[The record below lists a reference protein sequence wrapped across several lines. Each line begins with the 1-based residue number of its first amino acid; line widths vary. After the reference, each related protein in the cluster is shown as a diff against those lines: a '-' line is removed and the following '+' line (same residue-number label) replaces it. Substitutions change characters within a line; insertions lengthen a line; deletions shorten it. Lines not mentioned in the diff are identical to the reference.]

1 MQEKNDTLQSAKMRS
16 MPMGRL
22 LLNMSLPA
30 IISMFIDAL
39 YTIVDSMFLSQYS
52 QVAFEAVGI
61 SFPMVMIKISLAL
74 GIGVGA
80 NVFISRKLGEGDR
93 EGADNVARTAVFLS
107 IIGSLLFVALAF
119 TVSVPFMKLFTEDA
133 EMIDMG
139 NEYLIYM
146 LGLSVFSVV
155 SIVAQKLLQATGNM
169 KAPMVSQALGAI
181 VNIILDPIFIFDEF
195 WGMKCLNM
203 GVAGAAIA
211 TIIGQFVA
219 CAYIILVFIV
229 KKQDVSINLA
239 KMKLKW
245 NTVWNIFRIGLP
257 TFILNALGSFTT
269 IILNSILKA
278 YPNGIRVL
286 TIYFSTQSFVFM
298 PVFGL
303 MQGTLPIL
311 SYNLGANDR
320 ARYNDCWKRSLIT
333 SAAIMA
339 VGLLLFQIC
348 PGLIVDIFET
358 TPSLREDTIYAF
370 RCISWCFLPASLG
383 ILLVTT
389 FQSLNIGLFSMFL
402 SMSRQLIFL
411 IPMAYLLDYF
421 FQMSGL
427 FYAYPIAETLS
438 LVIFAPIALRC
449 YRKVFKKRGEMSDDG
464 SGDEEHAELSVS
476 TTSD

>member
-311 SYNLGANDR
+311 SYNLGAND
-320 ARYNDCWKRSLIT
+320 
-333 SAAIMA
+333 
-339 VGLLLFQIC
+339 
-348 PGLIVDIFET
+348 
-358 TPSLREDTIYAF
+358 
-370 RCISWCFLPASLG
+370 
-383 ILLVTT
+383 
-389 FQSLNIGLFSMFL
+389 
-402 SMSRQLIFL
+402 
-411 IPMAYLLDYF
+411 
-421 FQMSGL
+421 
-427 FYAYPIAETLS
+427 
-438 LVIFAPIALRC
+438 
-449 YRKVFKKRGEMSDDG
+449 
-464 SGDEEHAELSVS
+464 
-476 TTSD
+476 

>member
-1 MQEKNDTLQSAKMRS
+1 MQEKNNTLQSSKMRS
-16 MPMGRL
+16 MPMGKL

-30 IISMFIDAL
+30 IISMIIDAL
-39 YTIVDSMFLSQYS
+39 YSIVDSMFLSQYS
-52 QVAFEAVGI
+52 QAAFEAVGI
-61 SFPMVMIKISLAL
+61 SFPLVMIKISLAL

-93 EGADNVARTAVFLS
+93 EGADNIARTAVFLS
-107 IIGSLLFVALAF
+107 LLGSLLFVALAF
-119 TVSVPFMKLFTEDA
+119 VAPVPFMKLFSNDA
-133 EMIDMG
+133 EMISMG
-139 NEYLIYM
+139 NSYLLYM
-146 LGLSVFSVV
+146 LGLSVFSIV

-181 VNIILDPIFIFDEF
+181 VNIILDPLFIFDEF
-195 WGMKCLNM
+195 WGIKCLNM
-203 GVAGAAIA
+203 GVTGAAIA
-211 TIIGQFVA
+211 TIIGQFAA
-219 CAYIILVFIV
+219 CAYIILVFVV

-239 KMKLKW
+239 KIKLNW
-245 NTVWNIFRIGLP
+245 STIWNIFRIGLP

-278 YPNGIRVL
+278 YPNGIKVL
-286 TIYFSTQSFVFM
+286 TIYFSTQSFIFM

-311 SYNLGANDR
+311 SYSLGANNR
-320 ARYNDCWKRSLIT
+320 ARYNDCWKRALIT

-339 VGLLLFQIC
+339 AGLLLFQIA

-370 RCISWCFLPASLG
+370 RCISWCFLPASLS

-389 FQSLNIGLFSMFL
+389 FQSLNVGLFSMLL
-402 SMSRQLIFL
+402 SMSRQLLFL

-427 FYAYPIAETLS
+427 FYAYPIAETVS
-438 LVIFAPIALRC
+438 LLIFAPIALKC
-449 YRKVFKKRGEMSDDG
+449 YRKVFKKREEAAAGEKEDSLPVG
-464 SGDEEHAELSVS
+464 QPTE
-476 TTSD
+476 

>member
-219 CAYIILVFIV
+219 CAYVILVFIV
-229 KKQDVSINLA
+229 KKHGREHKPRQNEIKMEHSVEHIPHRSAHVHTKRARLVHHHYTQQHTQSVSQRNKGSDHLFLHS
-239 KMKLKW
+239 KLC
-245 NTVWNIFRIGLP
+245 LY
-257 TFILNALGSFTT
+257 A
-269 IILNSILKA
+269 
-278 YPNGIRVL
+278 GIRSDAGHTAHSQL
-286 TIYFSTQSFVFM
+286 QS
-298 PVFGL
+298 
-303 MQGTLPIL
+303 
-311 SYNLGANDR
+311 R
-320 ARYNDCWKRSLIT
+320 RKRP
-333 SAAIMA
+333 SAIQR
-339 VGLLLFQIC
+339 LLEK
-348 PGLIVDIFET
+348 V
-358 TPSLREDTIYAF
+358 S
-370 RCISWCFLPASLG
+370 
-383 ILLVTT
+383 
-389 FQSLNIGLFSMFL
+389 
-402 SMSRQLIFL
+402 
-411 IPMAYLLDYF
+411 DYF
-421 FQMSGL
+421 GSHYGGRTF
-427 FYAYPIAETLS
+427 AIPNLS
-438 LVIFAPIALRC
+438 RSHCGYF
-449 YRKVFKKRGEMSDDG
+449 
-464 SGDEEHAELSVS
+464 
-476 TTSD
+476 

>member
-219 CAYIILVFIV
+219 CAYVILVFIV
-229 KKQDVSINLA
+229 K
-239 KMKLKW
+239 
-245 NTVWNIFRIGLP
+245 
-257 TFILNALGSFTT
+257 
-269 IILNSILKA
+269 
-278 YPNGIRVL
+278 
-286 TIYFSTQSFVFM
+286 
-298 PVFGL
+298 
-303 MQGTLPIL
+303 
-311 SYNLGANDR
+311 
-320 ARYNDCWKRSLIT
+320 
-333 SAAIMA
+333 
-339 VGLLLFQIC
+339 
-348 PGLIVDIFET
+348 
-358 TPSLREDTIYAF
+358 
-370 RCISWCFLPASLG
+370 
-383 ILLVTT
+383 
-389 FQSLNIGLFSMFL
+389 
-402 SMSRQLIFL
+402 SR
-411 IPMAYLLDYF
+411 
-421 FQMSGL
+421 
-427 FYAYPIAETLS
+427 T
-438 LVIFAPIALRC
+438 
-449 YRKVFKKRGEMSDDG
+449 
-464 SGDEEHAELSVS
+464 
-476 TTSD
+476 

>member
-1 MQEKNDTLQSAKMRS
+1 M
-16 MPMGRL
+16 
-22 LLNMSLPA
+22 
-30 IISMFIDAL
+30 
-39 YTIVDSMFLSQYS
+39 
-52 QVAFEAVGI
+52 
-61 SFPMVMIKISLAL
+61 
-74 GIGVGA
+74 
-80 NVFISRKLGEGDR
+80 
-93 EGADNVARTAVFLS
+93 
-107 IIGSLLFVALAF
+107 
-119 TVSVPFMKLFTEDA
+119 
-133 EMIDMG
+133 
-139 NEYLIYM
+139 
-146 LGLSVFSVV
+146 
-155 SIVAQKLLQATGNM
+155 
-169 KAPMVSQALGAI
+169 
-181 VNIILDPIFIFDEF
+181 
-195 WGMKCLNM
+195 
-203 GVAGAAIA
+203 
-211 TIIGQFVA
+211 
-219 CAYIILVFIV
+219 
-229 KKQDVSINLA
+229 SINLA

-333 SAAIMA
+333 SAAIMT

-402 SMSRQLIFL
+402 SVSRQLIFL

-449 YRKVFKKRGEMSDDG
+449 YRKVFKKREEMSDDG